1 MAEKDAAEKIREL
14 TEENQRMRTTLEE
27 IDRAIEPF
35 LQKHRQ
41 SQPRSFEQQLLHD
54 VRNILNELGL
64 LRALVPSDDEPGPT
78 K

>member
-14 TEENQRMRTTLEE
+14 TEENQRMRETLEE

-64 LRALVPSDDEPGPT
+64 LRALVPSDEEPGPT